1 MIRFLI
7 TFGLMMIIIG
17 FFYPQLQKLGLGEMP
32 GDLSFEKSGFIF
44 YFPIT
49 SSIIASCT
57 INLLIWCWGDQP

>member
-7 TFGLMMIIIG
+7 TFGLMMLIIG
-17 FFYPQLQKLGLGEMP
+17 FFYPQLQVLGLGEIP
-32 GDLSFEKSGFIF
+32 GDFSLEQQGMIF

-57 INLLIWCWGDQP
+57 INLVMWCWGDQN